1 MCILGSLCFTRYWS
15 AQTGSIL
22 AEYEEIRQNHME
34 MVGQPSAVAQQDAG
48 NQASSTP
55 TAPAA
60 APVEVESLSKLE
72 QEHGVEIKIASE
84 VSGCE
89 LILAKDGKG
98 IWLLAGGNKTIPKGT
113 VLAGFGTGQ
122 WLPESEV
129 SEGVAFQV
137 LDGDRTLVQL
147 DESSFSSEAQGNQNL
162 TIYKLLL
169 RAETE
174 KQLTEHRMSFLQ
186 ISRKTNVEAG
196 QDGFDIVIKNAMKFK
211 CLKDPRSQGG
221 EEKVTSK
228 NFFSK
233 CLAFLPTEFAQTIF
247 RYRYERVGQN
257 FKVQRPYVI
266 TSMALTLTKDKP
278 LKLS

>member
-1 MCILGSLCFTRYWS
+1 
-15 AQTGSIL
+15 
-22 AEYEEIRQNHME
+22 ME

-129 SEGVAFQV
+129 SEGVACQV

-196 QDGFDIVIKNAMKFK
+196 QDGFVFK
-211 CLKDPRSQGG
+211 HRH
-221 EEKVTSK
+221 VNTS
-228 NFFSK
+228 
-233 CLAFLPTEFAQTIF
+233 
-247 RYRYERVGQN
+247 
-257 FKVQRPYVI
+257 
-266 TSMALTLTKDKP
+266 
-278 LKLS
+278 